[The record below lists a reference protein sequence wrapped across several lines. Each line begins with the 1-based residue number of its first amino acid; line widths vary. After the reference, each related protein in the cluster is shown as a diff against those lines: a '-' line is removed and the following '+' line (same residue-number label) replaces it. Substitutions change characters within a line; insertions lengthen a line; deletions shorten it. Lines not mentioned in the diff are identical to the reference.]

1 MLIKEYRIAM
11 PLTVEEYKTA
21 QLYMVAR
28 FCRERTTKGEG
39 IEIVKN
45 EPYEDANGKG
55 QYTHKIIHV
64 GSSIPSWAK
73 SMLPGS
79 MLQVEEKAWNA
90 YPYVKTVYSCPFFGE
105 RFSIT
110 SETRYFDND
119 LSIPNALNLPETI
132 LPERQVDYIDIVS
145 EDVDPKYYK
154 KEEDLRLFQSKK
166 TARGPYEKG
175 WEKTAKPLMCI
186 YKVTSVEFK
195 VWGLQTRV
203 EQWLQKAMVRDVIL
217 LGHKQAFCW
226 IDEWFGM
233 TIEEL
238 RKYEDETKALLD
250 KILGGHTPSAE
261 QPKEQENK
269 TDDKKEEGK
278 KEEKNEETK

>member
-1 MLIKEYRIAM
+1 
-11 PLTVEEYKTA
+11 
-21 QLYMVAR
+21 
-28 FCRERTTKGEG
+28 
-39 IEIVKN
+39 
-45 EPYEDANGKG
+45 
-55 QYTHKIIHV
+55 
-64 GSSIPSWAK
+64 
-73 SMLPGS
+73 MLPGS

-261 QPKEQENK
+261 QPKEQEK
-269 TDDKKEEGK
+269 
-278 KEEKNEETK
+278 